1 MELFLGAFMIF
12 PLIGLGFIFSSVT
25 LYFTLKFFT
34 IPQNPFGTALK
45 VTVMAMILSF
55 LASAVL
61 GLLGMVI
68 PVLPHLIG
76 LVAPF
81 AIYLYLLQ
89 KNYGL
94 SLVSGLLVSL
104 IQGLITLVIG
114 GALLMGIL
122 LPLGLGRAVLG
133 G

>member
-12 PLIGLGFIFSSVT
+12 PLMGLGFLLSSVA

-34 IPQNPFGTALK
+34 VAHNSFGTALK
-45 VTVMAMILSF
+45 VTALAMVLSL
-55 LASAVL
+55 LASGAL
-61 GLLGMVI
+61 GLLGFII
-68 PVLPHLIG
+68 PVLPYLLSI
-76 LVAPF
+76 VAPF

-94 SLVSGLLVSL
+94 SLVSGLVVSL
-104 IQGLITLVIG
+104 IQGLITILIG

-122 LPLGLGRAVLG
+122 LPLGLGAAVFG